1 MIIIPDE
8 ELFNVSFNAIRMAND
23 SFLIE
28 KKEIAVLSSVNDL
41 IGKKDSSLFKISS
54 STNVLIYGAINYAEK
69 DTSDISSF
77 KNLEKDSEPYFVLKR
92 NSKFKLNYL
101 PGTLEE
107 ISSVSNLL
115 AADNVKFQIVK
126 GDDAKEEKFYE
137 YIIDKSPAI
146 LHFATHGYFLDDSV
160 KTIESEDININK
172 SLMQNGIFLSNSQK
186 TWDKGIIGYD
196 KSDGIINGLEIAST
210 NLSNTEL
217 VVLSACNSGRGR
229 IINREGVYG
238 LQKGFKLAGAKS
250 ILYTLWP
257 IPDKE
262 TVDFITKYYKHLL
275 EEKNTSLAYRKTVLE
290 LLLLDQY
297 RATPSIWAG
306 FVLVN

>member
-1 MIIIPDE
+1 
-8 ELFNVSFNAIRMAND
+8 
-23 SFLIE
+23 
-28 KKEIAVLSSVNDL
+28 
-41 IGKKDSSLFKISS
+41 
-54 STNVLIYGAINYAEK
+54 
-69 DTSDISSF
+69 
-77 KNLEKDSEPYFVLKR
+77 
-92 NSKFKLNYL
+92 
-101 PGTLEE
+101 
-107 ISSVSNLL
+107 
-115 AADNVKFQIVK
+115 
-126 GDDAKEEKFYE
+126 
-137 YIIDKSPAI
+137 
-146 LHFATHGYFLDDSV
+146 
-160 KTIESEDININK
+160 
-172 SLMQNGIFLSNSQK
+172 
-186 TWDKGIIGYD
+186 
-196 KSDGIINGLEIAST
+196 NGLEIAST

-275 EEKNTSLAYRKTVLE
+275 EEKNTSLSYRKTVLE

>member
-1 MIIIPDE
+1 
-8 ELFNVSFNAIRMAND
+8 
-23 SFLIE
+23 
-28 KKEIAVLSSVNDL
+28 
-41 IGKKDSSLFKISS
+41 
-54 STNVLIYGAINYAEK
+54 
-69 DTSDISSF
+69 
-77 KNLEKDSEPYFVLKR
+77 
-92 NSKFKLNYL
+92 
-101 PGTLEE
+101 
-107 ISSVSNLL
+107 
-115 AADNVKFQIVK
+115 
-126 GDDAKEEKFYE
+126 
-137 YIIDKSPAI
+137 
-146 LHFATHGYFLDDSV
+146 
-160 KTIESEDININK
+160 
-172 SLMQNGIFLSNSQK
+172 MQNGIFLSNSQI

-210 NLSNTEL
+210 NLTNTEL
-217 VVLSACNSGRGR
+217 VVLSACNSGRGK
-229 IINREGVYG
+229 IVNREGVYG